1 MRNNLII
8 IAFATLAV
16 AISAWVFAPAQ
27 ASFCVSTIEREVVEK
42 TSEVKVLAEDEVCR
56 IDQRGL
62 ASYLLL
68 NRLASHKVR

>member
-8 IAFATLAV
+8 LGFAAVAV

-27 ASFCVSTIEREVVEK
+27 ASFCISTIEREVVEK
-42 TSEVKVLAEDEVCR
+42 ASEAKVLAENEVCR

-68 NRLASHKVR
+68 NRLASHKGR